1 MAFKDV
7 AGNVRIKRILK
18 LALERTRVPNSLL
31 FCGPEGV
38 GKKAMALTLAKT
50 LNCQTLTADSCDAC
64 PSCRA
69 IDAGRHPHSPIPS
82 LH

>member
-18 LALERTRVPNSLL
+18 MALERGRVPNSLL

-38 GKKAMALTLAKT
+38 GPDPG
-50 LNCQTLTADSCDAC
+50 QDAQL
-64 PSCRA
+64 PDHDR
-69 IDAGRHPHSPIPS
+69 R
-82 LH
+82 LL